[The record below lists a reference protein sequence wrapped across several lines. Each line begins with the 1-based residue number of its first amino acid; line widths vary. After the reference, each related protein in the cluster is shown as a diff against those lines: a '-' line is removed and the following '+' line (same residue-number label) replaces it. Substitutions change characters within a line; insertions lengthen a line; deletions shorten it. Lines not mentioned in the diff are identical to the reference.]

1 MGIALGI
8 MAPLMLIGEAHEWS
22 RAALWWPFV
31 AVLILAT
38 VLHLL
43 MWDKEETQKGATPAE
58 KPSRRDEV
66 GGS

>member
-8 MAPLMLIGEAHEWS
+8 LAPLILIGEAHDWS

-31 AVLILAT
+31 AVLAVAT

-43 MWDKEETQKGATPAE
+43 MWDKEETQRASSESKQRRAAT
-58 KPSRRDEV
+58 K
-66 GGS
+66 